1 MTLSASLD
9 GVLEQ
14 LQNCLLDLERQEKRA
29 ISLFKKREM
38 EMAMK
43 LEESKT
49 DEDGEVYRSLKEIEV
64 IDRLQNDTLKI
75 ISDNN
80 KNRLDLIKLYASSVL
95 NPKGNN
101 TTDDSEN
108 GKNDK
113 PITQK
118 DLDFIRQQ
126 LNKNDFKFK

>member
-43 LEESKT
+43 LEGSKT
-49 DEDGEVYRSLKEIEV
+49 DEDEDAHRSLKEIEV

-80 KNRLDLIKLYASSVL
+80 KNRLDLIKLYASTVL

-101 TTDDSEN
+101 TVDDSEG

>member
-43 LEESKT
+43 LEDSKKEEE
-49 DEDGEVYRSLKEIEV
+49 EDAYRSLKEIEV

-95 NPKGNN
+95 NPKGN
-101 TTDDSEN
+101 TSSDDLES